1 MVGGKTPTS
10 GFDCSG
16 FTKYVFSNFGF
27 SLGSTAASQTNLG
40 TEILR
45 ENLQVG
51 DLILFYNEGKTS
63 IGHTGIYIG
72 NGDFIH
78 AANPKRGVVIDN
90 LNTNSYYNER
100 FVSAR
105 RIVE

>member
-1 MVGGKTPTS
+1 M
-10 GFDCSG
+10 
-16 FTKYVFSNFGF
+16 NFGYT
-27 SLGSTAASQTNLG
+27 LGNTASSQTNVG
-40 TEILR
+40 KEISR
-45 ENLQVG
+45 ESLQIG

-63 IGHTGIYIG
+63 IGHTGIYLG

-78 AANPKRGVVIDN
+78 AANPQRGVVIDN

-105 RIVE
+105 RIVD